1 MQLGR
6 FKRIGRGKGKGNL
19 AKGGRRLS
27 GDETWAS
34 LAPFYD
40 RLFPPRRPQLDF
52 IGAVVSRMHHPARRL
67 LDVGCATGGYSL
79 ALAEAGFAVTGVD
92 LAPEMVRLAR
102 VKAVGLAKSRP
113 ELPKP
118 RFLTLDMTDL
128 QGLPQREAVPFEAVI
143 CLGNT
148 LSSLLSAAEL
158 GTALGEMARVL
169 GVGGKAILQVVNYD
183 RLEAAGEMRLPPIT
197 LPARPPEHPELV
209 FRRLYLQ
216 RADGLMSFVT
226 ILQEAGAA
234 RAVFRSESV
243 LRPITQDELAAV
255 ARLAFH
261 GAIEVYGDFLFSPW
275 TEASPATVVVA
286 TREE

>member
-1 MQLGR
+1 V
-6 FKRIGRGKGKGNL
+6 RGN
-19 AKGGRRLS
+19 
-27 GDETWAS
+27 ETWAG

-52 IGAVVSRMHHPARRL
+52 IGTVVARMHHPARRL

-102 VKAVGLAKSRP
+102 AKAAGLAKSRP
-113 ELPKP
+113 GLATP

-128 QGLPQREAVPFEAVI
+128 QGLPQREAEPFGAVI

-169 GVGGKAILQVVNYD
+169 GLGGKAIFQVVNYD
-183 RLEAAGEMRLPPIT
+183 RMEAAGDMRLPPII

-216 RADGLMSFVT
+216 QADGLLSFATV
-226 ILQEAGAA
+226 LQEAGGT
-234 RAVFRSESV
+234 RVVFRSESV
-243 LRPITQDELAAV
+243 LRPITRDELAAI

-261 GAIEVYGDFLFSPW
+261 GAVEAYGDFLFSPW